1 MKSGYICTETAVKK
15 RWPGR
20 PNQTKSGKYLNYK
33 YDFVVG
39 GVKRHV
45 IG

>member
-1 MKSGYICTETAVKK
+1 MYRDGGKK
-15 RWPGR
+15 RWPG
-20 PNQTKSGKYLNYK
+20 PQNQTKSGKYLTINTTLL
-33 YDFVVG
+33 G